1 MKSLKMLLRF
11 AIVGGLILL
20 LLIPLMMI
28 KGVISERE
36 AYRNEAYLRV
46 SQSRAGAQTLTGPV
60 RVVPWTETREVE
72 VVDAAG
78 NKTKSVQT
86 EQSYWLQMPSRL
98 QVDGRMQPDERR
110 IGLFRVP
117 VYSWNAKITAEFT
130 DDDYPIKEGRVYGT
144 PYLAVGIA
152 DVRGLVGS
160 PKLQVDGAA
169 LTLQPGIGEVTGMGK
184 GLHVPLRGFDNNAGG
199 VLKASKLELALV
211 LDGTRSLAVVPVG
224 DDSRI
229 SIQSPW
235 PHPSFGGSFLPNQR
249 TIGEKG
255 FEAQWAVSSLASQAQ
270 RQLRETKD
278 VEPETVSV
286 ELVNPVDIYTQADR
300 ASKYGILFILLT
312 FVGFIL
318 FELIKRLR
326 IHPLQ
331 YLMVG
336 LALAIFFLLLLSLS
350 EHIPFW
356 LAYVVSAVACIGIQ
370 AVYLSGVL
378 KSWARGLGFA
388 GMLTVLYGALY
399 GLLISENNA
408 LLMGSLLLFG
418 VLATAMWITRKI
430 DWYEVGASLK

>member
-28 KGVISERE
+28 KGVISERQS
-36 AYRNEAYLRV
+36 YRDEAYLRV

-78 NKTKSVQT
+78 NTTKGVQT
-86 EQSYWLQMPSRL
+86 EQGHWLQMPSRL

-117 VYSWNAKITAEFT
+117 VYSWTAKISAEFA
-130 DDDYPIKEGRVYGT
+130 DDDYPIKQGRVYGT

-160 PKLQVDGAA
+160 PRLQVDGTA
-169 LTLQPGIGEVTGMGK
+169 LTLQPGIGDVTGMGK
-184 GLHVPLRGFDNNAGG
+184 GLHVPLRGFDDSAGG
-199 VLKASKLELALV
+199 VLKGSKVELGLV

-229 SIQSPW
+229 AIQSPW
-235 PHPSFGGSFLPNQR
+235 PHPSFGGSFLPNER
-249 TIGEKG
+249 TVGEQG

-270 RQLRETKD
+270 RQLRENTD
-278 VEPETVSV
+278 VDPETVSV

-356 LAYVVSAVACIGIQ
+356 LAYVASAVACIGLQ

-418 VLATAMWITRKI
+418 VLATAMWITRRI